1 MSSTPPTPEKKDLFP
16 LLPRRT
22 LEELV
27 FCGALAL
34 GAVLLWMAFFG
45 RFDGESLGVPV
56 FWGSDG
62 MQHYMVARG
71 ILEGEGPW
79 HLSRLAA
86 PFGLNFEGYPL
97 LGHIDLFFLGLLSP
111 GASEPTTLVHLYWAL
126 SFALTAV
133 VSGACFRKLG
143 ISSSGAFVLALLYAF
158 LPYAFY
164 RNVIHLSLVYWL
176 VPLPATLAAALLG
189 GTPLSRRAFAVL
201 AGGCLLSGFTYAYTA
216 FFAAFVLALALG
228 LAALSRR
235 GAVRP
240 LALALLLTVGGT
252 GLNLLPTL
260 EAWEEEPGTR
270 VTATSYKLP
279 HHADLYGLR
288 IRDLLTPVDAHPL
301 PPLRHLAALV
311 AGAAFPGSNENT
323 SVRLGLVGSVG
334 FLLLLGV
341 SLLGTLRAPP
351 GRILGGAL
359 QPLASLS
366 LGCLLL
372 GTVGGLGSLFNLLVI
387 PDIRCYNRISVFV
400 AFFALAAVGLVL
412 DQFFRRLPEGFRRGA
427 LVLLLVCGLLDQRV
441 EGLRGLIP
449 THREAYE
456 ALKATVREVEG
467 SLPPETR
474 IYQCPYY
481 GPLFDP
487 RWLRGGTVP
496 PLLELGPYIVSE
508 KLRWSAGA
516 LTARGVKWNEA
527 LAELSFDL
535 LGDQLVAQGFGGL
548 WVDRLLFEDDAMGAR
563 AVGAFE
569 KTLGAP
575 RISGEEGRFLLFD
588 LAPRRRA
595 LEEAMGSRD
604 LAELAQRPPERFRLR
619 WGERATFEPGGLG
632 GLFLQK
638 GWGAPERFGRWT
650 VARRG
655 SLVLALPTP
664 RTPRVRLRWEV
675 APFILPGQRE
685 LQRVTL
691 AVGEEVVGRFA
702 LRSGGRH
709 ALETTF
715 SANLLP
721 AGNLELRFELPDALA
736 PEAAGLASDW
746 RELGLFSYALTLEQ
760 VP

>member
-1 MSSTPPTPEKKDLFP
+1 MKIRPIVLLPLLLLLAGCVTPTGPAQAPAASRPAPAPRQAARAKPVVPSS
-16 LLPRRT
+16 LLPRVMVIMDEKSLGTIATAEVEAMAIKKLIALNVPVVDQDMVRANIARSRQMLIT
-22 LEELV
+22 AGDNR
-27 FCGALAL
+27 GAAAL
-34 GAVLLWMAFFG
+34 GTQFGADIVLIGEAVAKPSA
-45 RFDGESLGVPV
+45 RRI
-56 FWGSDG
+56 SDTNLRSY
-62 MQHYMVARG
+62 QAVA
-71 ILEGEGPW
+71 
-79 HLSRLAA
+79 
-86 PFGLNFEGYPL
+86 
-97 LGHIDLFFLGLLSP
+97 
-111 GASEPTTLVHLYWAL
+111 TLR
-126 SFALTAV
+126 AV
-133 VSGACFRKLG
+133 RTDNS
-143 ISSSGAFVLALLYAF
+143 
-158 LPYAFY
+158 
-164 RNVIHLSLVYWL
+164 
-176 VPLPATLAAALLG
+176 ATLAAALLG

-427 LVLLLVCGLLDQRV
+427 LALLLVCGLLDQRV

-548 WVDRLLFEDDAMGAR
+548 WVDRLLFEDDTTGAR

-632 GLFLQK
+632 GLFLQE
-638 GWGAPERFGRWT
+638 GWGAPEPFGRWT

-655 SLVLALPTP
+655 SLALALPTP

-715 SANLLP
+715 SADLLP